1 MLKLAPV
8 DINVEI
14 EQIFTCAMSTTRF
27 LANQKLNGSAYVIG
41 DVGLLTALHDHGYA
55 INDTN
60 PDCVVV
66 GEGLLLNFEVLE
78 KAIKLIIKGLDP
90 NCPTDS
96 GVRLGCGSTVFFLEM
111 ASGRQAF
118 SASKPSPLAIPSL
131 KDLIHEIEIL

>member
-1 MLKLAPV
+1 MLKLAQM

-41 DVGLLTALHDHGYA
+41 DVGLLTALHDRGYA
-55 INDTN
+55 INETN

-66 GEGLLLNFEVLE
+66 GEGKLLNFEVLE
-78 KAIKLIIKGLDP
+78 KAIKLIIKGLDL

-96 GVRLGCGSTVFFLEM
+96 GVRLGCGSIVFFLEM
-111 ASGRQAF
+111 ASGRQEF

-131 KDLIHEIEIL
+131 KDLIHEIEML

>member
-27 LANQKLNGSAYVIG
+27 LANQKPNGSAYVIG

-60 PDCVVV
+60 PDCVVA
-66 GEGLLLNFEVLE
+66 GEGQLLNFEV
-78 KAIKLIIKGLDP
+78 
-90 NCPTDS
+90 
-96 GVRLGCGSTVFFLEM
+96 
-111 ASGRQAF
+111 
-118 SASKPSPLAIPSL
+118 
-131 KDLIHEIEIL
+131 